1 MLYKN
6 ATTLKYIFL
15 SEHLK
20 TKITYIN
27 IYARVSIYIRSSFKR
42 VANITKEEQEKQ
54 RVVMV
59 AETLTLGLLNEDVR
73 LASEEEIALA
83 NINKNKQESADKRKA
98 RKVMQCVSN
107 TISGVP
113 TGAKAKTKDAR
124 KKKKLAK

>member
-1 MLYKN
+1 MLYIN
-6 ATTLKYIFL
+6 ATTLKCIFL
-15 SEHLK
+15 YGNLK
-20 TKITYIN
+20 IIITYIN
-27 IYARVSIYIRSSFKR
+27 IYARVYIYNRSGFKR
-42 VANITKEEQEKQ
+42 VANITKEEQEKK
-54 RVVMV
+54 RADMA
-59 AETLTLGLLNEDVR
+59 AETLPLGFLNEDVR